1 MEQHHHRKPAYV
13 NGALI
18 AVNILYYFWL
28 ELHGSTENAGY
39 MVAHGA
45 MYVPLIVEK
54 KEYYRLLTSVF
65 MHFGISH
72 LVNNMIIQ
80 FVLGDNLE
88 RALGKIKYLVFYLL
102 CGVGANVFSMI
113 VSIND
118 YEWAVSAGASGAI
131 FGVIGGLLYV
141 VIRNRGQLEDL
152 STRQLVLFVVCSLY
166 FGFSSTGIDNAAH
179 IGGLVLGFLLA
190 MIFYGKPEEWRPDA
204 EGGGMNEGQ

>member
-1 MEQHHHRKPAYV
+1 MVQHNRKPAYV
-13 NGALI
+13 NNALI
-18 AVNILYYFWL
+18 AINILYFFWL
-28 ELHGSTENAGY
+28 EFQGSTENAVF
-39 MVAHGA
+39 MVDHGA
-45 MYVPLIVEK
+45 MYTPLVVEGG
-54 KEYYRLLTSVF
+54 EYYRLLTSVF

-88 RALGKIKYLVFYLL
+88 RALGKIKYLVFYLI
-102 CGVGANVFSMI
+102 CGAGANVLSMI
-113 VSIND
+113 VSIDD
-118 YEWAVSAGASGAI
+118 YEQAVSAGASGAI

-152 STRQLVLFVVCSLY
+152 STRQLVLFVACSLY

-190 MIFYGKPEEWRPDA
+190 MFFYTMPEKRRPNA
-204 EGGGMNEGQ
+204 EGGGMNEG

>member
-80 FVLGDNLE
+80 LVLGDNLE
-88 RALGKIKYLVFYLL
+88 RVLGKIKYLVFYLL

-190 MIFYGKPEEWRPDA
+190 MIFYGKPEERRPDA

>member
-102 CGVGANVFSMI
+102 CGVGEMC
-113 VSIND
+113 
-118 YEWAVSAGASGAI
+118 
-131 FGVIGGLLYV
+131 
-141 VIRNRGQLEDL
+141 IRDR
-152 STRQLVLFVVCSLY
+152 
-166 FGFSSTGIDNAAH
+166 
-179 IGGLVLGFLLA
+179 
-190 MIFYGKPEEWRPDA
+190 
-204 EGGGMNEGQ
+204 

>member
-80 FVLGDNLE
+80 VVLGDNLE

-190 MIFYGKPEEWRPDA
+190 MIFYGKPEERRPDA

>member
-152 STRQLVLFVVCSLY
+152 STRQLVLFVVCSSE
-166 FGFSSTGIDNAAH
+166 FPAQGSTMRLISAAW
-179 IGGLVLGFLLA
+179 FWA
-190 MIFYGKPEEWRPDA
+190 FFWR
-204 EGGGMNEGQ
+204 

>member
-141 VIRNRGQLEDL
+141 VIRNREDL

-190 MIFYGKPEEWRPDA
+190 MIFYGKPEERRPDA

>member
-1 MEQHHHRKPAYV
+1 MEQNHHSKPADV

-190 MIFYGKPEEWRPDA
+190 MIFYGKPEERRPDA

>member
-190 MIFYGKPEEWRPDA
+190 AIFYTAPGSSGPNAEE
-204 EGGGMNEGQ
+204 GGMNEGY